1 MCIRFVILNVVFVFL
16 FSWLSKQF
24 HSEGRLSIG
33 STGHKN
39 MHIGL
44 GLGGSGLDAKG
55 GIVGGTI
62 ELNKINTYGMFF
74 EIFCC
79 VFLLVMF
86 LLFTQC

>member
-1 MCIRFVILNVVFVFL
+1 M

-62 ELNKINTYGMFF
+62 ELNNINTYGMFF
-74 EIFCC
+74 ENVACS
-79 VFLLVMF
+79 FLLCF
-86 LLFTQC
+86 YCLHSAD

>member
-1 MCIRFVILNVVFVFL
+1 
-16 FSWLSKQF
+16 
-24 HSEGRLSIG
+24 
-33 STGHKN
+33 

-74 EIFCC
+74 YNHLD
-79 VFLLVMF
+79 LLIIIVYY
-86 LLFTQC
+86 L

>member
-1 MCIRFVILNVVFVFL
+1 L

-62 ELNKINTYGMFF
+62 ELNKINTYGMLCINLILIKNFF
-74 EIFCC
+74 LWFYC
-79 VFLLVMF
+79 L
-86 LLFTQC
+86 

>member
-1 MCIRFVILNVVFVFL
+1 M

-44 GLGGSGLDAKG
+44 GLFGSELDAKG

-62 ELNKINTYGMFF
+62 DLNKINTYGMLCTNYIFILNFF
-74 EIFCC
+74 Y
-79 VFLLVMF
+79 VMF
-86 LLFTQC
+86 IL

>member
-1 MCIRFVILNVVFVFL
+1 L

-62 ELNKINTYGMFF
+62 ELNKINTYGMLYINLILVKKFF
-74 EIFCC
+74 LWFYC
-79 VFLLVMF
+79 L
-86 LLFTQC
+86 

>member
-1 MCIRFVILNVVFVFL
+1 M

-62 ELNKINTYGMFF
+62 ELNKINTYGILYINLILIKNFF
-74 EIFCC
+74 LWFYC
-79 VFLLVMF
+79 L
-86 LLFTQC
+86 

>member
-1 MCIRFVILNVVFVFL
+1 
-16 FSWLSKQF
+16 
-24 HSEGRLSIG
+24 
-33 STGHKN
+33 

-74 EIFCC
+74 LINFFFLYYIF
-79 VFLLVMF
+79 
-86 LLFTQC
+86 LFEQY

>member
-1 MCIRFVILNVVFVFL
+1 M

-62 ELNKINTYGMFF
+62 ELNKINTYGMLCKNYIFVLNFF
-74 EIFCC
+74 FFCILYGFC
-79 VFLLVMF
+79 LYYIYSID
-86 LLFTQC
+86 

>member
-1 MCIRFVILNVVFVFL
+1 M

-62 ELNKINTYGMFF
+62 ELNKINTYGMLCINLILIKKFF
-74 EIFCC
+74 LWFYC
-79 VFLLVMF
+79 L
-86 LLFTQC
+86 

>member
-1 MCIRFVILNVVFVFL
+1 M
-16 FSWLSKQF
+16 FSWLSQQF

-39 MHIGL
+39 LHIGL

-62 ELNKINTYGMFF
+62 ELNKINTYGMFCTNY
-74 EIFCC
+74 IF
-79 VFLLVMF
+79 FLNIF
-86 LLFTQC
+86 LCNVYTL

>member
-1 MCIRFVILNVVFVFL
+1 MFR
-16 FSWLSKQF
+16 WLSKQF

-74 EIFCC
+74 EHFN
-79 VFLLVMF
+79 FKLKLYYYHLL
-86 LLFTQC
+86 QY

>member
-1 MCIRFVILNVVFVFL
+1 
-16 FSWLSKQF
+16 
-24 HSEGRLSIG
+24 
-33 STGHKN
+33 

-74 EIFCC
+74 KNYILIF
-79 VFLLVMF
+79 
-86 LLFTQC
+86 

>member
-1 MCIRFVILNVVFVFL
+1 
-16 FSWLSKQF
+16 
-24 HSEGRLSIG
+24 LSIG

-62 ELNKINTYGMFF
+62 ELNKINTYSMFHEKLF
-74 EIFCC
+74 YFNF
-79 VFLLVMF
+79 FLLIYFVVV
-86 LLFTQC
+86 

>member
-1 MCIRFVILNVVFVFL
+1 MSAYIFL
-16 FSWLSKQF
+16 FYLFLSRWLSKQF

-62 ELNKINTYGMFF
+62 ELNKINTYG
-74 EIFCC
+74 IFNESYI
-79 VFLLVMF
+79 FILK
-86 LLFTQC
+86 LFY

>member
-1 MCIRFVILNVVFVFL
+1 M

-62 ELNKINTYGMFF
+62 ELNKINTYGMLYINLILVKK
-74 EIFCC
+74 IFLWFYC
-79 VFLLVMF
+79 L
-86 LLFTQC
+86 

>member
-1 MCIRFVILNVVFVFL
+1 M

-62 ELNKINTYGMFF
+62 ELNKINTYGMLCINLILIKNFF
-74 EIFCC
+74 LWFYC
-79 VFLLVMF
+79 L
-86 LLFTQC
+86 